1 MDKEAGELKC
11 VMGGWEIIREEI
23 ENWEN
28 SGECYSFNLFS
39 QLIEIQAPTNSL
51 SITNLFDWI
60 LIIC

>member
-1 MDKEAGELKC
+1 MNKEAGESKC
-11 VMGGWEIIREEI
+11 VMGGWEIIGEEI

-51 SITNLFDWI
+51 SITNLFDWS